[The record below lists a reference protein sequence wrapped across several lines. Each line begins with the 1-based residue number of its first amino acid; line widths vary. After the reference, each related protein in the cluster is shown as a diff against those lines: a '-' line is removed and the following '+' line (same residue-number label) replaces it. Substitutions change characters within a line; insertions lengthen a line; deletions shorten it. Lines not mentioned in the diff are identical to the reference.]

1 MAGRNIDSS
10 KMLALVAQQSTGFN
24 PTGVPGSASNGS
36 GAEAELTYNWHQP
49 GYSSRLFFDTARGT
63 LDAGGNLPLQAAT
76 RVGVEGAY
84 AHGAWR
90 SSLSVTHALQQT
102 QLASFETDPTPEY
115 TQVDAA
121 WSLRDRFMG

>member
-1 MAGRNIDSS
+1 M
-10 KMLALVAQQSTGFN
+10 
-24 PTGVPGSASNGS
+24 
-36 GAEAELTYNWHQP
+36 
-49 GYSSRLFFDTARGT
+49 
-63 LDAGGNLPLQAAT
+63 QAAT

-121 WSLRDRFMG
+121 WSLRDRFMGQDVTWYLQGRNLLNEDIRYSTTVEALRLYAPQMGRSLILGARFAL